1 MIISNYS
8 NIMLRTS
15 SADTASAVKPI
26 APDKTQTHLSSSLS
40 SSGSQIQPATA
51 DPAQGLDKHSAQGA
65 QINQTSVSATEA
77 TTHQS
82 TDKQRLANDALISKD
97 LAQRDRE
104 VKTHER
110 IHASIGGVFA
120 SAPHFSYQ
128 KGPDG
133 QLYAV
138 EGEVRID
145 TSAVSGDP
153 RATLEKAQV
162 IIRAALSVPEPSVQ
176 DKRVAAQARAMA
188 VDASAEIAKLE
199 KPLEGGVENEAE
211 KVIAETVS
219 GRVAEAPESQQRVE
233 VSIDKAS
240 KEDREDKA
248 SKDKKSVAD
257 INAEIASS
265 SQATAASLQA
275 FNNRLNDINKTLHDI
290 NLRLVEAGV
299 FEKLFPEGSII
310 DKNV

>member
-1 MIISNYS
+1 MINSNYS
-8 NIMLRTS
+8 GITLRTS
-15 SADTASAVKPI
+15 STDTASAHKAV
-26 APDKTQTHLSSSLS
+26 APDKTQPHPSSSLSSSNTSSHSSSLS
-40 SSGSQIQPATA
+40 SSGAETQQIIT
-51 DPAQGLDKHSAQGA
+51 DP
-65 QINQTSVSATEA
+65 TSVSATQA

-82 TDKQRLANDALISKD
+82 SDKQRLENDALISKE

-110 IHASIGGVFA
+110 IHASIGGAFA
-120 SAPHFSYQ
+120 SAPQFSYQ

-188 VDASAEIAKLE
+188 IDASAEIAKLE
-199 KPLEGGVENEAE
+199 
-211 KVIAETVS
+211 
-219 GRVAEAPESQQRVE
+219 
-233 VSIDKAS
+233 
-240 KEDREDKA
+240 
-248 SKDKKSVAD
+248 
-257 INAEIASS
+257 
-265 SQATAASLQA
+265 
-275 FNNRLNDINKTLHDI
+275 
-290 NLRLVEAGV
+290 
-299 FEKLFPEGSII
+299 
-310 DKNV
+310 

>member
-1 MIISNYS
+1 
-8 NIMLRTS
+8 MLRTS
-15 SADTASAVKPI
+15 LADTASAAKAI
-26 APDKTQTHLSSSLS
+26 APDNNQSHPASTLSSSNTSSHSSSLS
-40 SSGSQIQPATA
+40 SSGAETQQIIT
-51 DPAQGLDKHSAQGA
+51 DP
-65 QINQTSVSATEA
+65 TSVSATEA

-82 TDKQRLANDALISKD
+82 SDKQRLENDAQISKE

-110 IHASIGGVFA
+110 IHASIGGAFA
-120 SAPHFSYQ
+120 SAPQFSYQ

-199 KPLEGGVENEAE
+199 NPLEGDLEGEKKIDEAAPANIVDQARKSE
-211 KVIAETVS
+211 K
-219 GRVAEAPESQQRVE
+219 ESE
-233 VSIDKAS
+233 VSVEKPS
-240 KEDREDKA
+240 KQDQTDEE
-248 SKDKKSVAD
+248 SKDEKSVAS
-257 INAEIASS
+257 NNAESTAETSAEIAAS
-265 SQATAASLQA
+265 SQATAASLQD

-290 NLRLVEAGV
+290 NLRLVETGV

-310 DKNV
+310 DKNA